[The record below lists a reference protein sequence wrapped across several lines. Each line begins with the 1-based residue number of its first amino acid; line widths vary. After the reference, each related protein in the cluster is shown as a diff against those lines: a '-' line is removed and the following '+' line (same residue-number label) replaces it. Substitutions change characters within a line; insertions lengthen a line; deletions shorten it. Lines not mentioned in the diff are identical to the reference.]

1 MERNTKLSILYFGLP
16 IACAAFIVF
25 ASHSVISKVKA
36 GADLGVGALQS
47 TMLSNYDNN
56 LQIQAGLVSC
66 YEAKLKEALAKKE
79 TLPAISTNEKS
90 VKKAK
95 EIKKAIAK
103 EGLDI
108 SRLIV
113 DKDGTYVYLIKWG
126 DNLTKLSRIFGYS
139 VDELADFNCIRDVN
153 LIYAESSL
161 RIPNG
166 DCYKIKKN
174 GK

>member
-1 MERNTKLSILYFGLP
+1 MERNTKLNILYFGLP

-25 ASHSVISKVKA
+25 ASHSVLSKVKA
-36 GADLGVGALQS
+36 NADLGVSALQS
-47 TMLSNYDNN
+47 TMISNYDNN
-56 LQIQAGLVSC
+56 LQIQAGLVSR

-79 TLPAISTNEKS
+79 ALPAISTNEKS
-90 VKKAK
+90 SKKAK

-103 EGLDI
+103 EGLDD

>member
-1 MERNTKLSILYFGLP
+1 MEKNAKLSILYFGLP
-16 IACAAFIVF
+16 IVCAAFIVF

-36 GADLGVGALQS
+36 NADLGVSSLQS
-47 TMLSNYDNN
+47 TMLSNYDKT
-56 LQIQAGLVSC
+56 LQIQAGILNR
-66 YEAKLKEALAKKE
+66 YETKLKEALAKKE

-90 VKKAK
+90 SKKAK

-103 EGLDI
+103 EGLDD

-139 VDELADFNCIRDVN
+139 VDELADFNCIRDLN

-161 RIPNG
+161 RIPDG

>member
-1 MERNTKLSILYFGLP
+1 MERNTKLNILYFGLP

-25 ASHSVISKVKA
+25 ASHSVISKVRA
-36 GADLGVGALQS
+36 NADLGVSALQS
-47 TMLSNYDNN
+47 TMISNYDNN
-56 LQIQAGLVSC
+56 LQIQTGLINR
-66 YEAKLKEALAKKE
+66 YETKLKEALAKRE
-79 TLPAISTNEKS
+79 TLPAINTNEKS

-95 EIKKAIAK
+95 EIKRAIAK
-103 EGLDI
+103 EGLDD
-108 SRLIV
+108 SCLIV

-139 VDELADFNCIRDVN
+139 VDELADFNCIRYVN